1 MTNKIFAA
9 ACLLA
14 AGTMLWGQADEAKL
28 REAMKQ
34 IGPTCSGLAKKI
46 AAKDDSAATDAKKL
60 QGWFGD
66 VHKFWKAK
74 AAADGV
80 TFSESAAAEFKTIS
94 EQTAAGKWDEAGAS
108 FKKATATCGGCHGV
122 HREKA
127 ADGSWK
133 VK

>member
-1 MTNKIFAA
+1 MNNKLFAA
-9 ACLLA
+9 ACVLA
-14 AGTMLWGQADEAKL
+14 AGMMLWAQADEAKL

-34 IGPTCSGLAKKI
+34 IGPTCSGLGKKI
-46 AAKDDSAATDAKKL
+46 ASKDDSAAADAKKL
-60 QGWFGD
+60 HAWFGD

-74 AAADGV
+74 SAADAM

-94 EQTAAGKWDEAGAS
+94 EQTAAGKWDDASAS
-108 FKKATATCGGCHGV
+108 FKKATATCGGCHGA